1 MSLRRI
7 IGFLM
12 PALGLTIFV
21 WIVART
27 GPSRI
32 AAIVGD
38 VDVAQLVWAPLLMA
52 AIAISRGIRWRY
64 VMRCLGIEYGLT
76 RSTAV
81 WMIGFSASAVT
92 PAKAGDAVRAVY
104 LSRETGR
111 SMGEA
116 LLTVFIDRL
125 WDLGF
130 ILAAGVVSAVLFSR
144 RYVEIPSAPLLV
156 AGVVAIILAVVL
168 MTRRGVMRALLR
180 PLFQLLIP
188 ERHRDGLAANFH
200 TFYDAMRVY
209 GADIR
214 RHIAMAFMTALCWA
228 LIFVL
233 AVYVT
238 RLLDIP
244 VDPRYVILIMPVVT
258 LVELIPFSIS
268 GLGTRDATVIYFF
281 GAVGIGSAEAV
292 GFSIV
297 YLLIG
302 TYLTALAGFF
312 LWLRTPVRWSGAV
325 DRA

>member
-1 MSLRRI
+1 
-7 IGFLM
+7 
-12 PALGLTIFV
+12 V
-21 WIVART
+21 
-27 GPSRI
+27 
-32 AAIVGD
+32 
-38 VDVAQLVWAPLLMA
+38 
-52 AIAISRGIRWRY
+52 
-64 VMRCLGIEYGLT
+64 
-76 RSTAV
+76 
-81 WMIGFSASAVT
+81 
-92 PAKAGDAVRAVY
+92 DAVD
-104 LSRETGR
+104 EN
-111 SMGEA
+111 
-116 LLTVFIDRL
+116 
-125 WDLGF
+125 
-130 ILAAGVVSAVLFSR
+130 
-144 RYVEIPSAPLLV
+144 
-156 AGVVAIILAVVL
+156 ILAVVL

>member
-1 MSLRRI
+1 
-7 IGFLM
+7 
-12 PALGLTIFV
+12 
-21 WIVART
+21 
-27 GPSRI
+27 
-32 AAIVGD
+32 
-38 VDVAQLVWAPLLMA
+38 
-52 AIAISRGIRWRY
+52 
-64 VMRCLGIEYGLT
+64 
-76 RSTAV
+76 
-81 WMIGFSASAVT
+81 
-92 PAKAGDAVRAVY
+92 
-104 LSRETGR
+104 
-111 SMGEA
+111 
-116 LLTVFIDRL
+116 
-125 WDLGF
+125 
-130 ILAAGVVSAVLFSR
+130 VVSAVLFSR